1 MEFKDLLKRIMKE
14 QGLNQRECAERCG
27 LSPVQF
33 GWYVN
38 GKTIPKFDN
47 AIKIIESLNWKLIP
61 TLKCD

>member
-1 MEFKDLLKRIMKE
+1 MRE

-47 AIKIIESLNWKLIP
+47 AIKIIEALNWKLIP
-61 TLKCD
+61 TTVKCD

>member
-14 QGLNQRECAERCG
+14 QGLNQRKSAELCG

-38 GKTIPKFDN
+38 GKTVPKFDN
-47 AIKIIESLNWKLIP
+47 AVKIIEALNWKLIP
-61 TLKCD
+61 TLK